1 MYSQAVVLFLC
12 AFNVM
17 SATADDTCP
26 PIVSRKEW
34 GAVPAKSVQPLSKN
48 PPPYVVVHHSAS
60 QICTDEESCKRY
72 VRSVQHFHMDI
83 RGWEDIGYNFLIGGD
98 GKVYEGRGWGIHGA
112 HDKRHNSVS
121 LGVSLI
127 GNFQETEPLLIQ
139 LETLKNLLECGVN
152 TNRIQKEYRM
162 IGHRQSTPTLC
173 PA

>member
-83 RGWEDIGYNFLIGGD
+83 RGWEDIGYNFL
-98 GKVYEGRGWGIHGA
+98 
-112 HDKRHNSVS
+112 VS
-121 LGVSLI
+121 LFAVFFIYIFIPIL
-127 GNFQETEPLLIQ
+127 TV
-139 LETLKNLLECGVN
+139 NLLTSSIFFKNKYDHKVVYSYN
-152 TNRIQKEYRM
+152 TLHYCNQHVYILIYF
-162 IGHRQSTPTLC
+162 
-173 PA
+173 